1 MKTFRN
7 RLWSLYEDYEED
19 EIILF
24 LLLTNKLLILQQQN
38 IKIIKL
44 TRLEDNFLDS
54 YFVYQKNL
62 HNRLLR

>member
-7 RLWSLYEDYEED
+7 RIRSFYECEED

-24 LLLTNKLLILQQQN
+24 LLPTNKLLILQQQN
-38 IKIIKL
+38 IL
-44 TRLEDNFLDS
+44 TRLEDDFLDS

-62 HNRLLR
+62 HNIIR